1 MVRLLFS
8 KKSVSALKFLMISL
22 QGSLTCG
29 RTQRSCELCNL
40 DELKAALK
48 KFSELVEVDACH
60 DNVEMEVEASFLVRL
75 WAQCPTAMN
84 ELEKNMV
91 QERKFL
97 NADIFFNVCHGTMAT
112 ELRVAG
118 T

>member
-1 MVRLLFS
+1 
-8 KKSVSALKFLMISL
+8 MISL
-22 QGSLTCG
+22 QGLLTCG

-40 DELKAALK
+40 EELKAALK
-48 KFSELVEVDACH
+48 KFSELVEVDACP
-60 DNVEMEVEASFLVRL
+60 VEMEVEASFLVRL
-75 WAQCPTAMN
+75 WAQCTAMN
-84 ELEKNMV
+84 ELEQIMV

-97 NADIFFNVCHGTMAT
+97 NADIFFNVCHGTTAT

>member
-1 MVRLLFS
+1 M
-8 KKSVSALKFLMISL
+8 
-22 QGSLTCG
+22 
-29 RTQRSCELCNL
+29 E
-40 DELKAALK
+40 ELKAALK
-48 KFSELVEVDACH
+48 KFSELVEVDACP
-60 DNVEMEVEASFLVRL
+60 VEMEVEASFLVRL

-84 ELEKNMV
+84 ELEQIMV